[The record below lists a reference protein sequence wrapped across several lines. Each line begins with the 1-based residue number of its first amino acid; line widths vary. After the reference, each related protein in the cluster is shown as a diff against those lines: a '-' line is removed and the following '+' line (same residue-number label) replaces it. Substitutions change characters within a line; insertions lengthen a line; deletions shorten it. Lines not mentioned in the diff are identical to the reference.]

1 MQAKFNRREFTA
13 KFAASASFLG
23 AIASNSANVSAIF
36 EPRIAD
42 DATDSGVL
50 AIATWNFSL
59 EPCRIAISS
68 LLQNES
74 RLDALEKGIRHAE
87 ADAENRSVGVGGI
100 PNADGVVQL
109 DASIMDGDRQ
119 RAGAVGSLEGFAHP
133 ISVARLVMEKTP
145 HVMLVGPGAAQFADQ
160 QGCQR
165 VELLTERERLA
176 YQRWLELHAKPQG
189 GVDPVN
195 PKIPTA
201 VPGENHDT
209 IALLVKDAL
218 GGLAGGCSTSG
229 WGYKKAGRLGDSPII
244 GSGLYVDGE
253 IGAAGATGL
262 GELTM
267 RYAGSFLV
275 VEAMRRGATPEE
287 ACAEAIQRII
297 KGEKKPA
304 SELSINFVALDKLGR
319 VGAAGTD
326 AGFEYAVAT
335 STSSEL
341 RKPLRI
347 ES

>member
-1 MQAKFNRREFTA
+1 MLALFNRREFVTRL
-13 KFAASASFLG
+13 AASASFIG
-23 AIASNSANVSAIF
+23 TVAPYSANVSAAF
-36 EPRIAD
+36 EPQTKD
-42 DATDSGVL
+42 DAASRGVM
-50 AIATWNFSL
+50 AIATWNFGL
-59 EPCRIAISS
+59 EPCRIAIAS

-87 ADAENRSVGVGGI
+87 ADAENRSVGIGGI

-119 RAGAVGSLEGFAHP
+119 RAGAVGALEGFAHP

-145 HVMLVGPGAAQFADQ
+145 HVMLVGKGAAEFADQ

-165 VELLTERERLA
+165 ADLLIDRERIA
-176 YQRWLELHAKPQG
+176 YEEWRALNSKPQG

-195 PKIPTA
+195 PKLPTGNKDA
-201 VPGENHDT
+201 NHDT
-209 IALLVKDAL
+209 IALLVRDAM

-275 VEAMRRGATPEE
+275 VEAMRRGATPDD
-287 ACAEAIQRII
+287 ACIEAIQRII
-297 KGEKKPA
+297 KGERKPA
-304 SELSINFVALDKLGR
+304 SELSINFVAIDKWGR

-326 AGFEYAVAT
+326 AGFEFAVAT
-335 STSSEL
+335 SGKSEL
-341 RKPLRI
+341 RNPMRI
-347 ES
+347 E